1 MKTAFGDVNNS
12 SETAFKKRILIVEDQ
27 FIEAHDLQLILEKAN
42 YEVTGIARS
51 VDQALEQIQIEKPDL
66 VFVDIMLKGTRNG
79 IDLAQILKE
88 NHIGFIYISANS
100 SKPILDQAKTT
111 QPYGFIVKPFR
122 DQDVLTTLEI
132 AFYRQE
138 YSLESQLLQQLQL
151 QNDITEVINLNL
163 KWEESL
169 LLLAKKMQTFISFD
183 YLEVGFDNTSHYDN
197 LGIMR
202 KNIDDYQIISPEKF
216 SKIADISVK
225 ELNETYKKSKTDLEP
240 VIYSEENLINNFQA
254 APIKSLI
261 AHNFGIKSYLV
272 FPISIAA
279 IQKFYIT
286 FYSRSF
292 NVYSADN
299 LKLLSNLENNFIQF
313 INKMYSVEVLN
324 ADEKIKKE
332 TIYKNLNSEKEMIGF
347 EGIIG
352 NSTQMM
358 TVFNYIRKV
367 APSDTSVLVLVL
379 GESGTGKEKI
389 AQSIHALSPRKDK
402 PLVIINCG
410 AIPENLAE
418 SLLFGHEKGA
428 FTGAL
433 DKRIGKFELADGGTI
448 FLDEI
453 GEMPMELQV
462 KLLRVLQ
469 EREIERIGGKSPMK
483 IDVRIIAATNK
494 NLEEEVAAGRF
505 RMDLYYRLHVFP
517 IMVPPLKK
525 RKDDIPELASHFIK
539 IYSEK
544 MGRKSPALSE
554 NALQQIID
562 YNWPGNIRE
571 LEHVMQR
578 AILLTDG
585 NTIKEIEILA
595 SSKMHAENATESFSI
610 KTILENERDYILY
623 ILKKCNGKISGIGGA
638 AEILDIHPSTL
649 NSKIKKLEI
658 KRELN

>member
-1 MKTAFGDVNNS
+1 MKTVSEFPNNS
-12 SETAFKKRILIVEDQ
+12 SQPTLKKRILIVEDQ

-42 YEVTGIARS
+42 YEVIGISRS
-51 VDQALEQIQIEKPDL
+51 VDQALEQIQTEKPDL
-66 VFVDIMLKGTRNG
+66 VFVDIMLKGSRNG
-79 IDLAQILKE
+79 IELAQILKE
-88 NHIGFIYISANS
+88 NHISFIYISANS
-100 SKPILDQAKTT
+100 SKSILDQAKIT

-122 DQDVLTTLEI
+122 EQDVLTTLEI

-138 YSLESQLLQQLQL
+138 YSLESQLMQQFQL
-151 QNDITEVINLNL
+151 QNNIAEIIKLNL
-163 KWEESL
+163 KWENA
-169 LLLAKKMQTFISFD
+169 LLAFAKVVQTFISFD
-183 YLEVGFDNTSHYDN
+183 YLEVGFLNTTHYAN
-197 LGIMR
+197 LGVMR
-202 KNIDDYQIISPEKF
+202 KNVDDYQIINPEKF
-216 SKIADISVK
+216 SKIADISIK
-225 ELNETYKKSKTDLEP
+225 ELDETYKKSKIDLKP
-240 VIYSEENLINNFQA
+240 VVYSEESLINNFQV
-254 APIKSLI
+254 APIKGLI

-272 FPISIAA
+272 FPLSIAA
-279 IQKFYIT
+279 IQKFHFT
-286 FYSRSF
+286 FYSRNF
-292 NVYSADN
+292 NVYSPENIAV
-299 LKLLSNLENNFIQF
+299 LSNLENTFVQF
-313 INKMYSVEVLN
+313 ITKMYPKTNS
-324 ADEKIKKE
+324 DSDQKE
-332 TIYKNLNSEKEMIGF
+332 TIIKEIKPINKSVGF

-352 NSTQMM
+352 NSSQMI
-358 TVFNYIRKV
+358 TVFDYIRKV
-367 APSDTSVLVLVL
+367 APSDTSVLVL

-389 AQSIHALSPRKDK
+389 AQSIHTLSPRKNK

-428 FTGAL
+428 FTGAM

-469 EREIERIGGKSPMK
+469 EREIERIGGASPIK

-517 IMVPPLKK
+517 IIVPSLKK
-525 RKDDIPELASHFIK
+525 RKEDIPELANHFIK
-539 IYSEK
+539 VYSEK
-544 MGRKSPALSE
+544 MGRKSPLLSDF
-554 NALQQIID
+554 ALQQITN

-571 LEHVMQR
+571 LEHVIQR

-585 NTIKEIEILA
+585 NTIKEMEFST
-595 SSKMHAENATESFSI
+595 SSKMHAEQASESFSI

-658 KRELN
+658 KREMN

>member
-1 MKTAFGDVNNS
+1 MKNS
-12 SETAFKKRILIVEDQ
+12 PDNGYEAAAAGLKKRILIVEDQ

-51 VDQALEQIQIEKPDL
+51 VEQALEQIEIEKPDL
-66 VFVDIMLKGTRNG
+66 VFLDIMLKGNRNG
-79 IDLAQILKE
+79 IELAYILKE
-88 NHIGFIYISANS
+88 KYIGFIFISANS
-100 SKPILDQAKTT
+100 SKSILDQAKTT

-132 AFYRQE
+132 AFYRQQ
-138 YSLESQLLQQLQL
+138 YSLESQLVQQLQL
-151 QNDITEVINLNL
+151 QAAILSIINSNL
-163 KWEESL
+163 EKEESL
-169 LLLAKKMQTFISFD
+169 LAFAKAAQTFIPFD
-183 YLEVGFDNTSHYDN
+183 YLETGFVTSTHYDN
-197 LGIMR
+197 LGIVR
-202 KNIDDYQIISPEKF
+202 RNLDQYQIINLQKLSQITELSEKE
-216 SKIADISVK
+216 ID
-225 ELNETYKKSKTDLEP
+225 ETYLKSKVDKEP
-240 VIYSEENLINNFQA
+240 IIYCEEMLINNLQE
-254 APIKSLI
+254 APIKALI

-272 FPISIAA
+272 FPISIAS
-279 IQKFYIT
+279 IQSYHFT
-286 FYSRSF
+286 FYSRNL
-292 NVYSADN
+292 NVYSQEH
-299 LKLLSNLENNFIQF
+299 LRILSLLESLFCQF
-313 INKMYSVEVLN
+313 IAKIYSKEDLN
-324 ADEKIKKE
+324 LPPKK
-332 TIYKNLNSEKEMIGF
+332 TYVKNAKPVNTQEGF

-352 NSTQMM
+352 NSSQMNA
-358 TVFNYIRKV
+358 VFNYIRKV
-367 APSDTSVLVLVL
+367 SPSDTSVLVL

-433 DKRIGKFELADGGTI
+433 DRRIGKFELADGGTI

-453 GEMPMELQV
+453 GEMSLELQV

-469 EREIERIGGKSPMK
+469 EREIERVGGTSPMK
-483 IDVRIIAATNK
+483 INVRIIAATNK

-525 RKDDIPELASHFIK
+525 RKEDIPDLANHFIAV
-539 IYSEK
+539 YSDR
-544 MGRKSPALSE
+544 MGRKAPILSDF
-554 NALQQIID
+554 ALQQIMN

-571 LEHVMQR
+571 LEHVIQR

-585 NTIKEIEILA
+585 NTIKEIELSL
-595 SSKMHAENATESFSI
+595 SSKIHPEPVQESFSI

-623 ILKKCNGKISGIGGA
+623 ILKKCNGKISGAGGA

-658 KRELN
+658 KKGII

>member
-1 MKTAFGDVNNS
+1 MKTVSDHDLKS
-12 SETAFKKRILIVEDQ
+12 SEIFLKKRILIVEDQ

-42 YEVTGIARS
+42 YEVIGIARS
-51 VDQALEQIQIEKPDL
+51 VDQALEQIEAEKPDL
-66 VFVDIMLKGTRNG
+66 VFLDIMLKGNRNG

-88 NHIGFIYISANS
+88 NYIGFIFISANS
-100 SKPILDQAKTT
+100 SKKILDQAKIT

-122 DQDVLTTLEI
+122 EQDVLTTLEI

-138 YSLESQLLQQLQL
+138 YSLESQLMQQMQL
-151 QNDITEVINLNL
+151 QNDLNEILNLNL
-163 KWEESL
+163 KWENAL
-169 LLLAKKMQTFISFD
+169 LSFGKMIQKYIAFD
-183 YLEVGFDNTSHYDN
+183 YLEAGFANTTHYAN

-202 KNIDDYQIISPEKF
+202 KNVDDYQIISPEKF
-216 SKIADISVK
+216 SKIADISSK
-225 ELNETYKKSKTDLEP
+225 ELDETYKKSKIDLEP
-240 VIYSEENLINNFQA
+240 IIYSEETLINNFQV

-261 AHNFGIKSYLV
+261 SHNFGIKSYLV
-272 FPISIAA
+272 FPIAIAT
-279 IQKFYIT
+279 IQKFHFT
-286 FYSRSF
+286 FYSRNF
-292 NVYSADN
+292 NVYSAED
-299 LKLLSNLENNFIQF
+299 LKLLSNLENTFTQF
-313 INKMYSVEVLN
+313 VSKTYPKTNSDSDQKEIIKEVKALNKSV
-324 ADEKIKKE
+324 
-332 TIYKNLNSEKEMIGF
+332 GF

-352 NSTQMM
+352 RSPQMI
-358 TVFNYIRKV
+358 TVFDYIRKV
-367 APSDTSVLVLVL
+367 APSDTSVLVL

-389 AQSIHALSPRKDK
+389 AQNIHALSPRKDK
-402 PLVIINCG
+402 PLIIINCG

-453 GEMPMELQV
+453 GEMPLELQV

-469 EREIERIGGKSPMK
+469 EREIERIGGRSPLK

-517 IMVPPLKK
+517 ILVPSLKK
-525 RKDDIPELASHFIK
+525 RKEDIPELAFHFIK
-539 IYSEK
+539 VYSEK
-544 MGRKSPALSE
+544 MGRKAPNLADF
-554 NALQQIID
+554 ALQQIMN
-562 YNWPGNIRE
+562 YSWPGNIRE

-585 NTIKEIEILA
+585 NTIKEIELST
-595 SSKMHAENATESFSI
+595 SSKMHAEEAVESFSI

-623 ILKKCNGKISGIGGA
+623 ILKKCNGKISGVGGA

>member
-1 MKTAFGDVNNS
+1 M
-12 SETAFKKRILIVEDQ
+12 ETVSNDANIPLKSVTKKRILIVEDQ

-42 YEVTGIARS
+42 YEVVGIVRS
-51 VDQALEQIQIEKPDL
+51 VDQALEQIEIEKPDL
-66 VFVDIMLKGTRNG
+66 VFLDIMLKGNRNG

-88 NHIGFIYISANS
+88 NYIGFIFISANS
-100 SKPILDQAKTT
+100 SKTILDQAKIT

-122 DQDVLTTLEI
+122 EQDVLTTLEI

-138 YSLESQLLQQLQL
+138 YSLESQLMQQMQLQKDMKEIL
-151 QNDITEVINLNL
+151 DSNL
-163 KWEESL
+163 KWENAL
-169 LLLAKKMQTFISFD
+169 LTFGRMIQNYISFD
-183 YLEVGFDNTSHYDN
+183 YLEVGFANTTHYAN
-197 LGIMR
+197 FGIMR
-202 KNIDDYQIISPEKF
+202 RNIDDYQLINPEKF
-216 SKIADISVK
+216 SKIADISIK
-225 ELNETYKKSKTDLEP
+225 ELDETYKKSKIDLEP
-240 VIYSEENLINNFQA
+240 VIYSEESLINNFQV

-261 AHNFGIKSYLV
+261 SHNFGIKSYLV
-272 FPISIAA
+272 FPVSIETL
-279 IQKFYIT
+279 QRFYFT
-286 FYSRSF
+286 FYSRNF
-292 NVYSADN
+292 NIYSAEI
-299 LKLLSNLENNFIQF
+299 LKLLTNIENTFAQF
-313 INKMYSVEVLN
+313 VS
-324 ADEKIKKE
+324 KIYPKTISDGDQKE
-332 TIYKNLNSEKEMIGF
+332 TISKEVKPLNKSVGF

-352 NSTQMM
+352 NSPQMI
-358 TVFNYIRKV
+358 TVFDYIRKV
-367 APSDTSVLVLVL
+367 APSDTSVLVL

-402 PLVIINCG
+402 PLIIINCG

-453 GEMPMELQV
+453 GEMPLELQV

-469 EREIERIGGKSPMK
+469 EREIERIGGRTSMK

-517 IMVPPLKK
+517 ILVPSLKK
-525 RKDDIPELASHFIK
+525 RKEDIPDLAQHFIK

-544 MGRKSPALSE
+544 MGRKVPNLSDF
-554 NALQQIID
+554 ALQQITN
-562 YNWPGNIRE
+562 YSWPGNIRE
-571 LEHVMQR
+571 LEHVIQR

-585 NTIKEIEILA
+585 NTIKEIELST
-595 SSKMHAENATESFSI
+595 SSKMHAEQAGESFSI

-623 ILKKCNGKISGIGGA
+623 ILKKCNGKISGVGGA

>member
-1 MKTAFGDVNNS
+1 MKTVLGDLNNES
-12 SETAFKKRILIVEDQ
+12 VTALKKRILIVEDQ

-51 VDQALEQIQIEKPDL
+51 VDQALEQIELEKPDL
-66 VFVDIMLKGTRNG
+66 VFVDIFLRGTKNG
-79 IDLAQILKE
+79 IDLAKILKE
-88 NHIGFIYISANS
+88 NRIGFIFVSANS
-100 SKPILDQAKTT
+100 SKNILDYAKTT

-122 DQDVLTTLEI
+122 EQDILTTLEI

-138 YSLESQLLQQLQL
+138 YSLESQLTQQLQL
-151 QNDITEVINLNL
+151 KNDLEVLINSNL
-163 KWEESL
+163 KREDIL
-169 LLLAKKMQTFISFD
+169 LEFAKMMQNFISFD
-183 YLEVGFDNTSHYDN
+183 YLEVGFTNRTHYDN
-197 LGIMR
+197 FGIMR
-202 KNIDDYQIISPEKF
+202 KNIDDYQVISPEKF
-216 SKIADISVK
+216 SKIADISTK
-225 ELNETYKKSKTDLEP
+225 ELNETYKKSKIDLEP
-240 VIYSEENLINNFQA
+240 IIYSEESLINNFQV
-254 APIKSLI
+254 APIKGLI

-272 FPISIAA
+272 FPVSIAT
-279 IQKFYIT
+279 IQSFHFT

-292 NVYSADN
+292 KIYSMENVQ
-299 LKLLSNLENNFIQF
+299 LLSNLENNLIQF
-313 INKMYSVEVLN
+313 INKICHVGDLN
-324 ADEKIKKE
+324 IEKKPKKE
-332 TIYKNLNSEKEMIGF
+332 STQNLKTENTSAFF
-347 EGIIG
+347 EGIVG
-352 NSTQMM
+352 NCVQMM
-358 TVFNYIRKV
+358 TVFDYIRKV
-367 APSDTSVLVLVL
+367 APSDTSVLVL

-389 AQSIHALSPRKDK
+389 AKSIHALSNRKDK

-433 DKRIGKFELADGGTI
+433 DRRIGKFELADGGTV

-453 GEMPMELQV
+453 GEMPLELQV

-469 EREIERIGGKSPMK
+469 EREIERIGGATSIKT
-483 IDVRIIAATNK
+483 DVRIIAATNK

-517 IMVPPLKK
+517 IMVPSLKN
-525 RKDDIPELASHFIK
+525 RKDDIPELANHFIK

-544 MGRKSPALSE
+544 LGRKSPNLSDF
-554 NALQQIID
+554 ALQQIIN

-571 LEHVMQR
+571 LEHIIQR

-585 NTIKEIEILA
+585 NTIKEIEISP
-595 SSKMHAENATESFSI
+595 SSKMHAEQVSESFSI

-658 KRELN
+658 KRELT

>member
-1 MKTAFGDVNNS
+1 MKTVSNDASNPLKSV
-12 SETAFKKRILIVEDQ
+12 EKKRILIVEDQ

-42 YEVTGIARS
+42 YEVIGIARS
-51 VDQALEQIQIEKPDL
+51 VDQALEQIEIEKPDL
-66 VFVDIMLKGTRNG
+66 VFLDIMLKGDRNG

-88 NHIGFIYISANS
+88 NYIGFIFISANS
-100 SKPILDQAKTT
+100 SKSILDRAKIT

-122 DQDVLTTLEI
+122 EQDVLTTLEI

-138 YSLESQLLQQLQL
+138 YSLESQLMQQLQL
-151 QNDITEVINLNL
+151 QKDINVILNSNL
-163 KWEESL
+163 KWENAL
-169 LLLAKKMQTFISFD
+169 LSFGKMIQNYISFD
-183 YLEVGFDNTSHYDN
+183 YLEIGFAVQTHYTN

-202 KNIDDYQIISPEKF
+202 KNIDDYQLISPERF
-216 SKIADISVK
+216 SKIADISIK
-225 ELNETYKKSKTDLEP
+225 ELDETYKKSKLDLEP
-240 VIYSEENLINNFQA
+240 IIYSEETLINNFQA

-261 AHNFGIKSYLV
+261 SHNFGIKSYLV
-272 FPISIAA
+272 FPVSIATS
-279 IQKFYIT
+279 QRFYFN
-286 FYSRSF
+286 FYSRNF
-292 NVYSADN
+292 NIYSAET
-299 LKLLSNLENNFIQF
+299 LKILINLENTFGQF
-313 INKMYSVEVLN
+313 VTKMYPKTNPDS
-324 ADEKIKKE
+324 DQKE
-332 TIYKNLNSEKEMIGF
+332 TSIKEVKPLNQSIGF

-352 NSTQMM
+352 NSPQMI
-358 TVFNYIRKV
+358 TVFDYIRKV
-367 APSDTSVLVLVL
+367 VPSDTSVLVL

-402 PLVIINCG
+402 PLIIINCG

-418 SLLFGHEKGA
+418 SLLFGHERGS

-453 GEMPMELQV
+453 GEMPLELQV

-469 EREIERIGGKSPMK
+469 EREIERIGGKSALK

-517 IMVPPLKK
+517 IVVPSLKK
-525 RKDDIPELASHFIK
+525 RKEDIPQLARYFIK
-539 IYSEK
+539 MYSEK
-544 MGRKSPALSE
+544 LGRKELLLSD
-554 NALQQIID
+554 NALQQITN

-571 LEHVMQR
+571 LEHVIQR

-585 NTIKEIEILA
+585 NIIKEIELSA
-595 SSKMHAENATESFSI
+595 SSKMHAEQTNESFSI

-623 ILKKCNGKISGIGGA
+623 ILKKCNGKISGAGGA

>member
-12 SETAFKKRILIVEDQ
+12 SETALKKRILIVEDQ

-100 SKPILDQAKTT
+100 SKRILDQAKTT

-151 QNDITEVINLNL
+151 QNDITEIINSNL

-183 YLEVGFDNTSHYDN
+183 YLEVGFANTTHYAN

-225 ELNETYKKSKTDLEP
+225 ELNETYKKSKTDSEP
-240 VIYSEENLINNFQA
+240 IIYSEENLINNFQV
-254 APIKSLI
+254 APIKGLI

-279 IQKFYIT
+279 IQKFHIT
-286 FYSRSF
+286 FYSRNF
-292 NVYSADN
+292 NVYSPDN

-367 APSDTSVLVLVL
+367 APSDTSVLVL

-494 NLEEEVAAGRF
+494 DLEEEVAAGRF

-525 RKDDIPELASHFIK
+525 RKDDIPELANHFIK

-544 MGRKSPALSE
+544 MGRKSPILSE
-554 NALQQIID
+554 NALEQIIN

-578 AILLTDG
+578 TILLTEG
-585 NTIKEIEILA
+585 NTIKEIEISA

>member
-1 MKTAFGDVNNS
+1 MKTVSEFPNNS
-12 SETAFKKRILIVEDQ
+12 SQPTLKKRILIVEDQ

-42 YEVTGIARS
+42 YEVIGISRS
-51 VDQALEQIQIEKPDL
+51 VDQALEQIQTEKPDL
-66 VFVDIMLKGTRNG
+66 VFVDIMLKGSRNG
-79 IDLAQILKE
+79 IELAQILKE

-100 SKPILDQAKTT
+100 SKSILDQAKIT

-122 DQDVLTTLEI
+122 EQDVLTTLEI

-138 YSLESQLLQQLQL
+138 YSLESQLMQQFQL
-151 QNDITEVINLNL
+151 QNNIAEIIKLNL
-163 KWEESL
+163 KWEDA
-169 LLLAKKMQTFISFD
+169 LLAFAKVVQTFISFD
-183 YLEVGFDNTSHYDN
+183 YLEVGFLNTTHYAN
-197 LGIMR
+197 LGVMR
-202 KNIDDYQIISPEKF
+202 KNVDDYQIINPEKF
-216 SKIADISVK
+216 SKIADISIK
-225 ELNETYKKSKTDLEP
+225 ELDETYKKSKIDLNP
-240 VIYSEENLINNFQA
+240 VVYSEESLINNFQV
-254 APIKSLI
+254 APIKGLI
-261 AHNFGIKSYLV
+261 SHNFGIKSYLV
-272 FPISIAA
+272 FPLSIAA
-279 IQKFYIT
+279 IQKFHFT
-286 FYSRSF
+286 FYSRNF
-292 NVYSADN
+292 NVYSPENIAV
-299 LKLLSNLENNFIQF
+299 LSNLENTFVQF
-313 INKMYSVEVLN
+313 ITKMYPKTNSDSDQKEAIIKEIKPINKSV
-324 ADEKIKKE
+324 
-332 TIYKNLNSEKEMIGF
+332 GF

-352 NSTQMM
+352 NSSQMI
-358 TVFNYIRKV
+358 TVFDYIRKV
-367 APSDTSVLVLVL
+367 APSDTSVLVL

-389 AQSIHALSPRKDK
+389 AQSIHTLSPRKNK

-428 FTGAL
+428 FTGAM

-469 EREIERIGGKSPMK
+469 EREIERIGGASPIK

-517 IMVPPLKK
+517 IIVPSLKK
-525 RKDDIPELASHFIK
+525 RKEDIPELANHFIK
-539 IYSEK
+539 VYSEK
-544 MGRKSPALSE
+544 MGRKSPVLSDF
-554 NALQQIID
+554 ALQQITN

-571 LEHVMQR
+571 LEHVIQR

-585 NTIKEIEILA
+585 NTIKDIELST
-595 SSKMHAENATESFSI
+595 SSKIHADQASESFSI

-658 KRELN
+658 KREMN

>member
-1 MKTAFGDVNNS
+1 MKTVSEFPNNS
-12 SETAFKKRILIVEDQ
+12 SQPTLKKRILIVEDQ

-42 YEVTGIARS
+42 YEVIGIVRS
-51 VDQALEQIQIEKPDL
+51 VDQALEEIQTEKPDL
-66 VFVDIMLKGTRNG
+66 VFVDIMLKGSRNG
-79 IDLAQILKE
+79 IELAQILKE

-100 SKPILDQAKTT
+100 SKSILDQAKIT

-122 DQDVLTTLEI
+122 EQDVLTTLEI

-138 YSLESQLLQQLQL
+138 YSLESKLMQQFQL
-151 QNDITEVINLNL
+151 QNNIAEIIKSNL
-163 KWEESL
+163 KWEDA
-169 LLLAKKMQTFISFD
+169 LLAFGKKVQTFISFD
-183 YLEVGFDNTSHYDN
+183 YLEAGFTNTTHYLN

-202 KNIDDYQIISPEKF
+202 KNVDDYQVINPERL
-216 SKIADISVK
+216 SKTADISLK
-225 ELNETYKKSKTDLEP
+225 ELDETYKKSKIDLKP
-240 VIYSEENLINNFQA
+240 VVYSEESLINNFQV
-254 APIKSLI
+254 APIKGLI

-272 FPISIAA
+272 FPVSIAS
-279 IQKFYIT
+279 IQKFHFT
-286 FYSRSF
+286 FYSRNF
-292 NVYSADN
+292 NVYSAET
-299 LKLLSNLENNFIQF
+299 LEVLSNLENTLIQL
-313 INKMYSVEVLN
+313 ITKMYPKADSDSNQKEPIIKEIKPLN
-324 ADEKIKKE
+324 K
-332 TIYKNLNSEKEMIGF
+332 LVGF

-352 NSTQMM
+352 NSSQMI
-358 TVFNYIRKV
+358 TVFDYIRKV
-367 APSDTSVLVLVL
+367 APSDTSVLVL

-469 EREIERIGGKSPMK
+469 EREIERIGGALPIK

-517 IMVPPLKK
+517 IMVPSLKK
-525 RKDDIPELASHFIK
+525 RKEDIPDLANHFIK
-539 IYSEK
+539 VYSEK
-544 MGRKSPALSE
+544 MGRKAPSLSDF
-554 NALQQIID
+554 ALQQITN
-562 YNWPGNIRE
+562 YNWPGNIWE
-571 LEHVMQR
+571 LEHVIQR

-585 NTIKEIEILA
+585 NTIKEIELST
-595 SSKMHAENATESFSI
+595 SSKMHAEQTTESFSI

>member
-1 MKTAFGDVNNS
+1 METVFDQHLKS
-12 SETAFKKRILIVEDQ
+12 SETTSKKRILIVEDQ

-42 YEVTGIARS
+42 YEVVGIARS
-51 VDQALEQIQIEKPDL
+51 VDQALEQIGIEKPDL
-66 VFVDIMLKGTRNG
+66 VFLDIMLKGNRNG
-79 IDLAQILKE
+79 IDLAKILKE
-88 NHIGFIYISANS
+88 NYIGFIFISANS
-100 SKPILDQAKTT
+100 SKTILDQAKIT

-122 DQDVLTTLEI
+122 EQDVLTTLEI

-138 YSLESQLLQQLQL
+138 YSLETQLMQQMQLQKDMNEIL
-151 QNDITEVINLNL
+151 NSNL
-163 KWEESL
+163 KWENA
-169 LLLAKKMQTFISFD
+169 LLAFGKMVQNYISFD
-183 YLEVGFDNTSHYDN
+183 YLEVGFANTTHYAN

-202 KNIDDYQIISPEKF
+202 RNIDDYQIINPEKF
-216 SKIADISVK
+216 SKITDISIK
-225 ELNETYKKSKTDLEP
+225 ELDETYKKSKIDLEP
-240 VIYSEENLINNFQA
+240 VIYSEESLINNFQV
-254 APIKSLI
+254 APIKSMI
-261 AHNFGIKSYLV
+261 SHNFGIKSYLV
-272 FPISIAA
+272 FPVSIET
-279 IQKFYIT
+279 IKRFYFT
-286 FYSRSF
+286 FYSRNF
-292 NVYSADN
+292 NIYSAET
-299 LKLLSNLENNFIQF
+299 LKLLVNLENTFLQF
-313 INKMYSVEVLN
+313 VTKMYPKTISDTN
-324 ADEKIKKE
+324 QKE
-332 TIYKNLNSEKEMIGF
+332 TIKELKPLNNSVGF

-352 NSTQMM
+352 NSPQMI
-358 TVFNYIRKV
+358 TVFDYIRKV
-367 APSDTSVLVLVL
+367 APSDTSVLVL

-402 PLVIINCG
+402 PLIIINCG

-428 FTGAL
+428 FTGAV

-453 GEMPMELQV
+453 GEMPLELQV

-469 EREIERIGGKSPMK
+469 EREIERIGGRSSMK

-517 IMVPPLKK
+517 ILVPSLKR
-525 RKDDIPELASHFIK
+525 RKEDIPELANYFIK
-539 IYSEK
+539 MYSEK
-544 MGRKSPALSE
+544 MGRKAPLLSD
-554 NALQQIID
+554 NALQQIINH
-562 YNWPGNIRE
+562 NWPGNIRE

-585 NTIKEIEILA
+585 NTIKEIELFT
-595 SSKMHAENATESFSI
+595 SSKMNAEQANESFSI

>member
-1 MKTAFGDVNNS
+1 MKTVSEFPNNS
-12 SETAFKKRILIVEDQ
+12 SQPALKKRILIVEDQ

-42 YEVTGIARS
+42 YEVIGISRS
-51 VDQALEQIQIEKPDL
+51 VDQALDQIQTEKPDL
-66 VFVDIMLKGTRNG
+66 VFVDIMLKGSRNG
-79 IDLAQILKE
+79 IELAQILKE

-100 SKPILDQAKTT
+100 SKSILDQAKIT

-122 DQDVLTTLEI
+122 EQDVLTTLEI

-138 YSLESQLLQQLQL
+138 YSLESQLMQQFQL
-151 QNDITEVINLNL
+151 QNNIAEIIESSL
-163 KWEESL
+163 KWEDA
-169 LLLAKKMQTFISFD
+169 LLAFAKVVQTFISFD
-183 YLEVGFDNTSHYDN
+183 YLEVGFLNTTHYAN
-197 LGIMR
+197 LGVMR
-202 KNIDDYQIISPEKF
+202 KNVDDYQIINPEKF
-216 SKIADISVK
+216 SKIADISIK
-225 ELNETYKKSKTDLEP
+225 ELDETYKKSKIDLKP
-240 VIYSEENLINNFQA
+240 VVYSEESLINNFQV
-254 APIKSLI
+254 APIKGLI

-272 FPISIAA
+272 FPLSIAA
-279 IQKFYIT
+279 IQKFHFT
-286 FYSRSF
+286 FYSRNF
-292 NVYSADN
+292 NVYSQEN
-299 LKLLSNLENNFIQF
+299 IKVLNNLENTFIHF
-313 INKMYSVEVLN
+313 ITKMYPKTNSDSDQKE
-324 ADEKIKKE
+324 AIIKKV
-332 TIYKNLNSEKEMIGF
+332 KPVDKPIGF

-352 NSTQMM
+352 NSSQMI
-358 TVFNYIRKV
+358 TVFDYIRKV
-367 APSDTSVLVLVL
+367 APSDTSVLVL

-389 AQSIHALSPRKDK
+389 AQSIHALSLRKNK

-428 FTGAL
+428 FTGAM

-469 EREIERIGGKSPMK
+469 EREIERIGGASPIK
-483 IDVRIIAATNK
+483 INVRIIAATNK

-517 IMVPPLKK
+517 IIVPSLKK
-525 RKDDIPELASHFIK
+525 RKEDIPELANHFIK

-544 MGRKSPALSE
+544 MGRKSPLLSDF
-554 NALQQIID
+554 ALQQITN

-571 LEHVMQR
+571 LEHVIQR

-585 NTIKEIEILA
+585 NTIKDIELST
-595 SSKMHAENATESFSI
+595 SSKMHAEQASESFSI

-658 KRELN
+658 KREMN

>member
-1 MKTAFGDVNNS
+1 MKTASGNINNS
-12 SETAFKKRILIVEDQ
+12 SDNTFKKRILIVEDQ

-42 YEVTGIARS
+42 YEVSGIARS
-51 VDQALEQIQIEKPDL
+51 VDQALEQIQNEKPDL

-100 SKPILDQAKTT
+100 SKRILDQAKTT

-122 DQDVLTTLEI
+122 EQDVLTTLEI

-138 YSLESQLLQQLQL
+138 YSLESQLMQQLQL
-151 QNDITEVINLNL
+151 QNDIVDIVNTNL

-169 LLLAKKMQTFISFD
+169 LVLAKKMQTFISFD
-183 YLEVGFDNTSHYDN
+183 YLEVGFTNTTHYAN

-202 KNIDDYQIISPEKF
+202 KSIDDYQIISPDKF

-225 ELNETYKKSKTDLEP
+225 ELDETYKKSKIDLEP
-240 VIYSEENLINNFQA
+240 IIYSEENLINNFQV

-272 FPISIAA
+272 FPISIAT
-279 IQKFYIT
+279 IQKFYFT

-292 NVYSADN
+292 SVYSADH
-299 LKLLSNLENNFIQF
+299 LKLLSNLENNLIQF
-313 INKMYSVEVLN
+313 INKMHSGEVLKL
-324 ADEKIKKE
+324 DEKSRKE
-332 TIYKNLNSEKEMIGF
+332 VTTKSFNSENIKVGF

-352 NSTQMM
+352 SSPHMM

-367 APSDTSVLVLVL
+367 APSDTSVLVL

-389 AQSIHALSPRKDK
+389 AQSIHALSPRKEK

-418 SLLFGHEKGA
+418 SLLFGHERGA

-469 EREIERIGGKSPMK
+469 EREIERIGGKAPMK

-525 RKDDIPELASHFIK
+525 RKDDIPELAEHFIK
-539 IYSEK
+539 VYSEK
-544 MGRKSPALSE
+544 MGRKAPVLSE
-554 NALQQIID
+554 NALQQIIN
-562 YNWPGNIRE
+562 YSWPGNIRE

-585 NTIKEIEILA
+585 NTIKEIELSA
-595 SSKMHAENATESFSI
+595 SSKMHAEEVSESFSI

>member
-1 MKTAFGDVNNS
+1 M
-12 SETAFKKRILIVEDQ
+12 ETASYDANNLAETTFKKRILIVEDQ

-42 YEVTGIARS
+42 YDVIGIARS
-51 VDQALEQIQIEKPDL
+51 VDQALDQIQTEKPDL
-66 VFVDIMLKGTRNG
+66 VFVDIILKGSQNG
-79 IDLAQILKE
+79 IDLAKILKE
-88 NHIGFIYISANS
+88 KHIGFIYISANS
-100 SKPILDQAKTT
+100 SKSILDQAKTT

-122 DQDVLTTLEI
+122 EQDVLTTLEI

-138 YSLESQLLQQLQL
+138 YSLESQLRQQLQL
-151 QNDITEVINLNL
+151 KNDFEAIINSNL
-163 KWEESL
+163 KKEDILIEFSRM
-169 LLLAKKMQTFISFD
+169 MQTFISFD
-183 YLEVGFDNTSHYDN
+183 YLEIGFVNTTHYDN
-197 LGIMR
+197 LGIIR
-202 KNIDDYQIISPEKF
+202 KNIDNYQIISPEKL
-216 SKIADISVK
+216 SKITDIDLA
-225 ELNETYKKSKTDLEP
+225 ELDQTYKKSKIDLKP
-240 VIYSEENLINNFQA
+240 IIYSEESLIDNFQV

-261 AHNFGIKSYLV
+261 SHNFGIKSYLV
-272 FPISIAA
+272 FPLSVAI
-279 IQKFYIT
+279 IQKFHFT

-292 NVYSADN
+292 KVYSDDH
-299 LKLLSNLENNFIQF
+299 LKLLSNLEANLLRF
-313 INKMYSVEVLN
+313 INKIYALEDLKSDKTDYKEAV
-324 ADEKIKKE
+324 IKK
-332 TIYKNLNSEKEMIGF
+332 TKPEKETIGF
-347 EGIIG
+347 EGIVG
-352 NSTQMM
+352 NSSQMM
-358 TVFNYIRKV
+358 TVFDYIRKV
-367 APSDTSVLVLVL
+367 APSDTSVLVL

-453 GEMPMELQV
+453 GEMPLELQV

-469 EREIERIGGKSPMK
+469 EREIERIGGKSPLK
-483 IDVRIIAATNK
+483 VDVRIIAATNK

-517 IMVPPLKK
+517 ILVPSLKK
-525 RKDDIPELASHFIK
+525 RKEDIPDLAHHFIK

-544 MGRKSPALSE
+544 MGRKAPNLSDF
-554 NALQQIID
+554 ALQQITS

-585 NTIKEIEILA
+585 NTIKEIELST
-595 SSKMHAENATESFSI
+595 SSKMHAEQASESFSI

-623 ILKKCNGKISGIGGA
+623 ILKKCNGKISGAGGA

>member
-1 MKTAFGDVNNS
+1 METVFDQHLKS
-12 SETAFKKRILIVEDQ
+12 SETTLKKRILIVEDQ

-42 YEVTGIARS
+42 YEVIGIARS
-51 VDQALEQIQIEKPDL
+51 VDQALEQIEIEKPDL
-66 VFVDIMLKGTRNG
+66 VFLDIMLKGNRNG

-88 NHIGFIYISANS
+88 NYIGFIFISANS
-100 SKPILDQAKTT
+100 SKNILDQAKIT

-122 DQDVLTTLEI
+122 EQDVLTTLEI

-138 YSLESQLLQQLQL
+138 YSLESQLMQQMQLQKDMNEIL
-151 QNDITEVINLNL
+151 NSNL
-163 KWEESL
+163 KWENAV
-169 LLLAKKMQTFISFD
+169 LAFGKMVQNYISFD
-183 YLEVGFDNTSHYDN
+183 YAEVGFANTTHYAN

-202 KNIDDYQIISPEKF
+202 RNIDDYQIISPEKF
-216 SKIADISVK
+216 SKIADISTK
-225 ELNETYKKSKTDLEP
+225 ELDETYKKSKLDLEP
-240 VIYSEENLINNFQA
+240 VVYSEESLINNFQA

-261 AHNFGIKSYLV
+261 SHNFGIKSYLV
-272 FPISIAA
+272 FPVAIASI
-279 IQKFYIT
+279 QRFYFN
-286 FYSRSF
+286 FYSRNF
-292 NVYSADN
+292 NIYSPET
-299 LKLLSNLENNFIQF
+299 LKLLMNLENTFAQF
-313 INKMYSVEVLN
+313 VTKMYPKTISETDQKEAIIKEVKPLNKSV
-324 ADEKIKKE
+324 
-332 TIYKNLNSEKEMIGF
+332 GF

-352 NSTQMM
+352 NSPQMI
-358 TVFNYIRKV
+358 TVFDYIRKV
-367 APSDTSVLVLVL
+367 APSDTSVLVL

-402 PLVIINCG
+402 PLIIINCG

-428 FTGAL
+428 FTGAVE
-433 DKRIGKFELADGGTI
+433 KRIGKFELADGGTV

-453 GEMPMELQV
+453 GEMPLELQV

-469 EREIERIGGKSPMK
+469 EREIERIGGRSSMK

-517 IMVPPLKK
+517 ILVPSLKK
-525 RKDDIPELASHFIK
+525 RKEDIPDLAHHFIK
-539 IYSEK
+539 VYSEK
-544 MGRKSPALSE
+544 MGRKAPNLSDF
-554 NALQQIID
+554 ALQQIAN
-562 YNWPGNIRE
+562 YSWPGNIRE
-571 LEHVMQR
+571 LEHVIQR

-585 NTIKEIEILA
+585 NTIKEIELSS
-595 SSKMHAENATESFSI
+595 SSKMHAEQVSESFSI

-623 ILKKCNGKISGIGGA
+623 ILKKCNGKISGAGGA

>member
-1 MKTAFGDVNNS
+1 MKTVSEFPNNLS
-12 SETAFKKRILIVEDQ
+12 QPTLKKRILIVEDQ

-42 YEVTGIARS
+42 YEVIGISRS
-51 VDQALEQIQIEKPDL
+51 VDQALEQIQAEKPDL
-66 VFVDIMLKGTRNG
+66 VFVDIMLKGSRNG
-79 IDLAQILKE
+79 IELAQILKE

-100 SKPILDQAKTT
+100 SKSILDQAKIT

-122 DQDVLTTLEI
+122 EQDVLTTLEI

-138 YSLESQLLQQLQL
+138 YSLESQLMQQFQL
-151 QNDITEVINLNL
+151 QNNIAEIIKSNL
-163 KWEESL
+163 KWEDA
-169 LLLAKKMQTFISFD
+169 LLAFAKVVQTFISFD
-183 YLEVGFDNTSHYDN
+183 YLEVGFLNTTHYAN

-202 KNIDDYQIISPEKF
+202 KNIDDYQIVNPEKF

-225 ELNETYKKSKTDLEP
+225 ELDETYKKSKIDLKP
-240 VIYSEENLINNFQA
+240 VVYSEESLINNFQV
-254 APIKSLI
+254 APIKGLI
-261 AHNFGIKSYLV
+261 SHNFGIKSYLV
-272 FPISIAA
+272 FPLSIEG
-279 IQKFYIT
+279 IQKFHFT
-286 FYSRSF
+286 FYSRNF
-292 NVYSADN
+292 NVYSPEN
-299 LKLLSNLENNFIQF
+299 IKVLSNLENTFVQF
-313 INKMYSVEVLN
+313 ITKMYP
-324 ADEKIKKE
+324 K
-332 TIYKNLNSEKEMIGF
+332 TNSEPDQKEVIIKEVKPLNKSIGF

-352 NSTQMM
+352 NSPQMI
-358 TVFNYIRKV
+358 TVFDYIRKV
-367 APSDTSVLVLVL
+367 APSDTSVLVL

-389 AQSIHALSPRKDK
+389 AQSIHALSPRKNK

-428 FTGAL
+428 FTGAM

-469 EREIERIGGKSPMK
+469 EREIERIGGASPIK
-483 IDVRIIAATNK
+483 INVRIIAATNK

-517 IMVPPLKK
+517 IVVPSLKK
-525 RKDDIPELASHFIK
+525 RKGDIPELANHFIK
-539 IYSEK
+539 VYSEK
-544 MGRKSPALSE
+544 MGRKSPLLSDF
-554 NALQQIID
+554 ALQQITN

-571 LEHVMQR
+571 LEHVIQR

-585 NTIKEIEILA
+585 NTIKEIEFST
-595 SSKMHAENATESFSI
+595 SSKMHAEQASESFSI

>member
-1 MKTAFGDVNNS
+1 MKTASGNLNNS
-12 SETAFKKRILIVEDQ
+12 SDNSFKKRILIVEDQ

-51 VDQALEQIQIEKPDL
+51 VDQALEQIQNEKPDL

-79 IDLAQILKE
+79 IDLAKILKE
-88 NHIGFIYISANS
+88 NRIGFIYISANS
-100 SKPILDQAKTT
+100 SKSILDQAKTT

-122 DQDVLTTLEI
+122 EQDVLTTLEI

-138 YSLESQLLQQLQL
+138 YSLESQLVQQLEL
-151 QNDITEVINLNL
+151 QNGINEIVNSDL
-163 KWEESL
+163 KKEESL
-169 LLLAKKMQTFISFD
+169 LALAKIVQSFISFD
-183 YLEVGFDNTSHYDN
+183 YLEVGFLNTTAYDN

-202 KNIDDYQIISPEKF
+202 KSIDDYQIISSEKL
-216 SKIADISVK
+216 SKIADISIK
-225 ELNETYKKSKTDLEP
+225 ELNDTYKKSKSDAKP
-240 VIYSEENLINNFQA
+240 IIYSEESLINNFQE

-272 FPISIAA
+272 FPITIASV
-279 IQKFYIT
+279 QRFYFT
-286 FYSRSF
+286 FYSRNFS
-292 NVYSADN
+292 VYSDEN
-299 LKLLSNLENNFIQF
+299 LKLLSNLESNLLQF
-313 INKMYSVEVLN
+313 INKTYSGGALN
-324 ADEKIKKE
+324 LDEKTKKE
-332 TIYKNLNSEKEMIGF
+332 TVNKNLNVEKSVIGF

-352 NSTQMM
+352 NSNHMI
-358 TVFNYIRKV
+358 TVFDYIRKV
-367 APSDTSVLVLVL
+367 APSDTSVLVL

-418 SLLFGHEKGA
+418 SLLFGHERGA

-453 GEMPMELQV
+453 GEMPLELQV

-469 EREIERIGGKSPMK
+469 EREIERIGGKAPLK
-483 IDVRIIAATNK
+483 IDVRIVAATNK

-525 RKDDIPELASHFIK
+525 RKEDIPELASHFMQV
-539 IYSEK
+539 YSEK
-544 MGRKSPALSE
+544 MGRKVPSLSE
-554 NALQQIID
+554 NALQQIMN

-571 LEHVMQR
+571 LEHVIQR

-585 NTIKEIEILA
+585 NTIKEIEISP
-595 SSKMHAENATESFSI
+595 SSKMHPDQANESFSI

-623 ILKKCNGKISGIGGA
+623 ILKKCNGKISGTGGA

>member
-1 MKTAFGDVNNS
+1 MKNS
-12 SETAFKKRILIVEDQ
+12 PDNRSQAVSSGFKKRILIVEDQ

-51 VDQALEQIQIEKPDL
+51 VEQALEQIEVEKPDL
-66 VFVDIMLKGTRNG
+66 VFLDIMLKGNRNG
-79 IDLAQILKE
+79 IELAHILKE
-88 NHIGFIYISANS
+88 KYIGFIFISANS
-100 SKPILDQAKTT
+100 SKTVLDQAKTT

-132 AFYRQE
+132 AFYRQQ
-138 YSLESQLLQQLQL
+138 YSLESQLLQQFQL
-151 QNDITEVINLNL
+151 QAAITEIINSNL
-163 KWEESL
+163 KKEDA
-169 LLLAKKMQTFISFD
+169 LLAFAKAVQTFIPFD
-183 YLEVGFDNTSHYDN
+183 YLEAGFATATHYDN
-197 LGIMR
+197 LGIVR
-202 KNIDDYQIISPEKF
+202 RNLDQYQIINLQKLSQIAVLSEKE
-216 SKIADISVK
+216 IND
-225 ELNETYKKSKTDLEP
+225 TYRKSKVDKEP
-240 VIYSEENLINNFQA
+240 IIYSEEALINNLQE
-254 APIKSLI
+254 APIKALI

-272 FPISIAA
+272 FPLSIAS
-279 IQKFYIT
+279 IQHYHFT
-286 FYSRSF
+286 FYSRNL
-292 NVYSADN
+292 NVYSQEH
-299 LKLLSNLENNFIQF
+299 LRILSSLESLLCQF
-313 INKMYSVEVLN
+313 VAKIYSKEEVSSPPKKTEVKNGKSVN
-324 ADEKIKKE
+324 ANE
-332 TIYKNLNSEKEMIGF
+332 GF

-352 NSTQMM
+352 KSSQMN

-367 APSDTSVLVLVL
+367 SPSDTSVLVL

-433 DKRIGKFELADGGTI
+433 DRRLGKFELADGGTI

-453 GEMPMELQV
+453 GEMSLELQV

-469 EREIERIGGKSPMK
+469 EREIERVGGTSPIK

-525 RKDDIPELASHFIK
+525 RKEDIPDLANHFIAV
-539 IYSEK
+539 YSEK
-544 MGRKSPALSE
+544 MARKAPVLSDF
-554 NALQQIID
+554 ALQQIMD

-585 NTIKEIEILA
+585 NTIKEIELSM
-595 SSKMHAENATESFSI
+595 SSKMHPEPVQDSFSI

-623 ILKKCNGKISGIGGA
+623 ILKKCNGKISGAGGA

-658 KRELN
+658 KKGII

>member
-1 MKTAFGDVNNS
+1 MKTVSEFPNNS
-12 SETAFKKRILIVEDQ
+12 SQPTLKKRILIVEDQ

-42 YEVTGIARS
+42 YEVIGISRS
-51 VDQALEQIQIEKPDL
+51 VDQALEQIQTEKPDL
-66 VFVDIMLKGTRNG
+66 VFVDIMLKGSRNG
-79 IDLAQILKE
+79 IELAQILKE

-100 SKPILDQAKTT
+100 SKSILDQAKIT

-122 DQDVLTTLEI
+122 EQDVLTTLEI

-138 YSLESQLLQQLQL
+138 YSLESQLMQQFQL
-151 QNDITEVINLNL
+151 QNNIAEIIKSNL
-163 KWEESL
+163 KWEDA
-169 LLLAKKMQTFISFD
+169 LLAFAKVVQTFISFD
-183 YLEVGFDNTSHYDN
+183 YLEVGFLNTTHYAN
-197 LGIMR
+197 LGVMR
-202 KNIDDYQIISPEKF
+202 KNVDDYQIINPEKF
-216 SKIADISVK
+216 SKIADISIK
-225 ELNETYKKSKTDLEP
+225 ELDETYKKSKIDLNP
-240 VIYSEENLINNFQA
+240 VVYSEESLINNFQV
-254 APIKSLI
+254 APIKGLI
-261 AHNFGIKSYLV
+261 SHNFGIKSYLV
-272 FPISIAA
+272 FPLSIAA
-279 IQKFYIT
+279 IQKFHFT
-286 FYSRSF
+286 FYSRNF
-292 NVYSADN
+292 NVYSPENIAV
-299 LKLLSNLENNFIQF
+299 LSNLENTFVQF
-313 INKMYSVEVLN
+313 ITKMYPKTNSYSDQKEAIIKEIKPINKSV
-324 ADEKIKKE
+324 
-332 TIYKNLNSEKEMIGF
+332 GF

-352 NSTQMM
+352 NSSQMI
-358 TVFNYIRKV
+358 TVFDYIRKV
-367 APSDTSVLVLVL
+367 APSDTSVLVL

-389 AQSIHALSPRKDK
+389 AQSIHTLSPRKNK

-428 FTGAL
+428 FTGAM

-469 EREIERIGGKSPMK
+469 EREIERIGGASPIK

-517 IMVPPLKK
+517 IIVPSLKK
-525 RKDDIPELASHFIK
+525 RKEDIPELANHFIK
-539 IYSEK
+539 VYSEK
-544 MGRKSPALSE
+544 MGRKSPLLSDF
-554 NALQQIID
+554 ALQQITN

-571 LEHVMQR
+571 LEHVIQR
-578 AILLTDG
+578 TILLTDG
-585 NTIKEIEILA
+585 NTIKDIELST
-595 SSKMHAENATESFSI
+595 SSKMHAEQASESFSI

-658 KRELN
+658 KREMN

>member
-1 MKTAFGDVNNS
+1 MKTVSEFPNNS
-12 SETAFKKRILIVEDQ
+12 SQPTLKKRILIVEDQ

-42 YEVTGIARS
+42 YEVIGISRS
-51 VDQALEQIQIEKPDL
+51 VDQALEQIQTEKPDL
-66 VFVDIMLKGTRNG
+66 VFVDIMLKGSRNG
-79 IDLAQILKE
+79 IELAQILKE

-100 SKPILDQAKTT
+100 SKSILDQAKIT

-122 DQDVLTTLEI
+122 EQDVLTTLEI

-138 YSLESQLLQQLQL
+138 YSLESQLMQQFQL
-151 QNDITEVINLNL
+151 QNNIAEIIKSNL
-163 KWEESL
+163 KWEDA
-169 LLLAKKMQTFISFD
+169 LLAFAKVVQTFISFD
-183 YLEVGFDNTSHYDN
+183 YLEVGFLNTTHYAN
-197 LGIMR
+197 LGVMR
-202 KNIDDYQIISPEKF
+202 KNIDDYQIINPEKF
-216 SKIADISVK
+216 SKIADISIK
-225 ELNETYKKSKTDLEP
+225 ELDETYKKSKIDLNP
-240 VIYSEENLINNFQA
+240 VVYSEESLINNFQV
-254 APIKSLI
+254 APIKGLI
-261 AHNFGIKSYLV
+261 SHNFGIKSYLV
-272 FPISIAA
+272 FPLSIIG
-279 IQKFYIT
+279 IQKFHFT
-286 FYSRSF
+286 FYSRNF
-292 NVYSADN
+292 NVYSPENIAV
-299 LKLLSNLENNFIQF
+299 LSNLENTFVQF
-313 INKMYSVEVLN
+313 ITKMYPKTNSDSDQKEAIIKEIKPINKSV
-324 ADEKIKKE
+324 
-332 TIYKNLNSEKEMIGF
+332 GF

-352 NSTQMM
+352 NSSQMI
-358 TVFNYIRKV
+358 TVFDYIRKV
-367 APSDTSVLVLVL
+367 APSDTSVLVL

-389 AQSIHALSPRKDK
+389 AQSIHTLSPRKNK

-428 FTGAL
+428 FTGAM

-469 EREIERIGGKSPMK
+469 EREIERIGGASPIK

-517 IMVPPLKK
+517 IIVPSLKK
-525 RKDDIPELASHFIK
+525 RKEDIPELANHFIK
-539 IYSEK
+539 VYSEK
-544 MGRKSPALSE
+544 MGRKSPLLSDF
-554 NALQQIID
+554 ALQQITN

-571 LEHVMQR
+571 LEHVIQR

-585 NTIKEIEILA
+585 NTIKDIELST
-595 SSKMHAENATESFSI
+595 SSKMHADQASESFSI

-658 KRELN
+658 KREMN

>member
-1 MKTAFGDVNNS
+1 MKKSADNGNEAAVS
-12 SETAFKKRILIVEDQ
+12 ALKKRILIVEDQ

-51 VDQALEQIQIEKPDL
+51 VEQALEQIEIEKPDL
-66 VFVDIMLKGTRNG
+66 VFLDIMLKGKRDG
-79 IDLAQILKE
+79 IELAHILKE
-88 NHIGFIYISANS
+88 KHIGFIFISANS
-100 SKPILDQAKTT
+100 SKSILDEAKTT

-122 DQDVLTTLEI
+122 EQDVLTTLEI
-132 AFYRQE
+132 AFYRQQ
-138 YSLESQLLQQLQL
+138 YSLESQLRQQFQLQKA
-151 QNDITEVINLNL
+151 ISEIINSNV
-163 KWEESL
+163 KKEEA
-169 LLLAKKMQTFISFD
+169 LLAFAKAVQTFIPFD
-183 YLEVGFDNTSHYDN
+183 YLETGFVASTHYDN
-197 LGIMR
+197 LGIVR
-202 KNIDDYQIISPEKF
+202 RNIDQYHIINLQKLVQIT
-216 SKIADISVK
+216 
-225 ELNETYKKSKTDLEP
+225 ELSEREINETYKKSKIDREP
-240 VIYSEENLINNFQA
+240 IIYSEEALINNLQE
-254 APIKSLI
+254 APIKALI
-261 AHNFGIKSYLV
+261 SHNFGIKSYLV
-272 FPISIAA
+272 FPLSIAA
-279 IQKFYIT
+279 IQSYHFT
-286 FYSRSF
+286 FYSRNL
-292 NVYSADN
+292 NVYSQEH
-299 LKLLSNLENNFIQF
+299 LRILTSLEPIFGQF
-313 INKMYSVEVLN
+313 IAKIYSKEEFSLVPKKAEAKN
-324 ADEKIKKE
+324 AKPVSTQE
-332 TIYKNLNSEKEMIGF
+332 GF

-352 NSTQMM
+352 NSSQMNS
-358 TVFNYIRKV
+358 VFNYIRKV
-367 APSDTSVLVLVL
+367 APSDTSVLVL

-448 FLDEI
+448 FLDEV
-453 GEMPMELQV
+453 GEMSLELQV

-469 EREIERIGGKSPMK
+469 EREIERVGGTSPMK

-525 RKDDIPELASHFIK
+525 RKEDIPDLANHFIAL
-539 IYSEK
+539 YSDK
-544 MGRKSPALSE
+544 MGRKVPALSDF
-554 NALQQIID
+554 ALQQIMN

-571 LEHVMQR
+571 LEHVIQR
-578 AILLTDG
+578 AILLTEG
-585 NTIKEIEILA
+585 NTIKEIELSMSA
-595 SSKMHAENATESFSI
+595 KMHPEQPTESFSI

-623 ILKKCNGKISGIGGA
+623 ILKKCNGKISGSGGA

-658 KRELN
+658 KKGII

>member
-1 MKTAFGDVNNS
+1 MKTVSEFPNNS
-12 SETAFKKRILIVEDQ
+12 SQPTLKKRILIVEDQ

-42 YEVTGIARS
+42 YEVIGISRS
-51 VDQALEQIQIEKPDL
+51 VDQALEQIQTEKPDL
-66 VFVDIMLKGTRNG
+66 VFVDIMLKGSRNG
-79 IDLAQILKE
+79 IELAQILKE

-100 SKPILDQAKTT
+100 SKSILDQAKIT

-122 DQDVLTTLEI
+122 EQDVLTTLEI

-138 YSLESQLLQQLQL
+138 YSLESQLMQQFQL
-151 QNDITEVINLNL
+151 QNNIAEIIKSNL
-163 KWEESL
+163 KWEDA
-169 LLLAKKMQTFISFD
+169 LLAFAKVVQTFISFD
-183 YLEVGFDNTSHYDN
+183 YLEVGFLNTAHYAN
-197 LGIMR
+197 LGVMR
-202 KNIDDYQIISPEKF
+202 KNIDDYQIINPEKF
-216 SKIADISVK
+216 SKIADISIK
-225 ELNETYKKSKTDLEP
+225 ELDETYKKSKIDLKP
-240 VIYSEENLINNFQA
+240 VVYSEESLINNFQV
-254 APIKSLI
+254 APIKGLI
-261 AHNFGIKSYLV
+261 SHNFGIKSYLV
-272 FPISIAA
+272 FPLSIAA
-279 IQKFYIT
+279 IQKFHFT
-286 FYSRSF
+286 FYSRNF
-292 NVYSADN
+292 NVYSPEN
-299 LKLLSNLENNFIQF
+299 INVLSNLENTFVQF
-313 INKMYSVEVLN
+313 ITKMYPKTN
-324 ADEKIKKE
+324 ADSDQKEAIIKKE
-332 TIYKNLNSEKEMIGF
+332 KPADKTIGF

-352 NSTQMM
+352 NSPQMI
-358 TVFNYIRKV
+358 TVFDYIRKV
-367 APSDTSVLVLVL
+367 APSDTSVLVL

-428 FTGAL
+428 FTGAM

-469 EREIERIGGKSPMK
+469 EREIERIGGASPIK
-483 IDVRIIAATNK
+483 INVRIIAATNK

-517 IMVPPLKK
+517 IIVPSLKK
-525 RKDDIPELASHFIK
+525 RRGDIPELANHFIR

-544 MGRKSPALSE
+544 MGRKSPLLSDF
-554 NALQQIID
+554 ALQQITN

-571 LEHVMQR
+571 LEHVIQR

-585 NTIKEIEILA
+585 NTIKDIELST
-595 SSKMHAENATESFSI
+595 SSKMHPEQANESFSI

-658 KRELN
+658 KREMN

>member
-1 MKTAFGDVNNS
+1 MKTVSEFPNNS
-12 SETAFKKRILIVEDQ
+12 SQPTLKKRILIVEDQ

-42 YEVTGIARS
+42 YEVIGIVRS
-51 VDQALEQIQIEKPDL
+51 VDQALEEIQTEKPDL
-66 VFVDIMLKGTRNG
+66 VFVDIMLKGSRNG
-79 IDLAQILKE
+79 IELAQILKE

-100 SKPILDQAKTT
+100 SKSILDQAKIT

-122 DQDVLTTLEI
+122 EQDVLTTLEI

-138 YSLESQLLQQLQL
+138 YSLESKLMQQFQL
-151 QNDITEVINLNL
+151 QNNIAEIIKSNL
-163 KWEESL
+163 KWEDA
-169 LLLAKKMQTFISFD
+169 LLAFGKKVQTFISFD
-183 YLEVGFDNTSHYDN
+183 YLEAGFTNTTHYLN

-202 KNIDDYQIISPEKF
+202 KNVDDYQVINPERL
-216 SKIADISVK
+216 SKTADISLK
-225 ELNETYKKSKTDLEP
+225 ELDETYKKSKIDLKP
-240 VIYSEENLINNFQA
+240 VVYSEESLINNFQV
-254 APIKSLI
+254 APIKGLI

-272 FPISIAA
+272 FPVSIAS
-279 IQKFYIT
+279 IQKFHFT
-286 FYSRSF
+286 FYSRNF
-292 NVYSADN
+292 NVYSAET
-299 LKLLSNLENNFIQF
+299 LEVLSNLENTLIQL
-313 INKMYSVEVLN
+313 ITKMYPKADSDSNQKEPIIKEIKPLN
-324 ADEKIKKE
+324 K
-332 TIYKNLNSEKEMIGF
+332 LVGF

-352 NSTQMM
+352 NSSQMI
-358 TVFNYIRKV
+358 TVFDYIRKV
-367 APSDTSVLVLVL
+367 APSDTSVLVL

-469 EREIERIGGKSPMK
+469 EREIERIGGALPIK

-517 IMVPPLKK
+517 IMVPSLKK
-525 RKDDIPELASHFIK
+525 RKEDIPDLANHFIK

-544 MGRKSPALSE
+544 MGRKAPSLSDF
-554 NALQQIID
+554 ALQQITN

-571 LEHVMQR
+571 LEHVIQR

-585 NTIKEIEILA
+585 NTIKEIELST
-595 SSKMHAENATESFSI
+595 SSKMHAEQTTESFSI

>member
-1 MKTAFGDVNNS
+1 MKTNSGGINNT
-12 SETAFKKRILIVEDQ
+12 SEKAFKKRILIVEDQ

-51 VDQALEQIQIEKPDL
+51 VDQALEQIQNEKPDL
-66 VFVDIMLKGTRNG
+66 VFVDIMLKGARNG

-88 NHIGFIYISANS
+88 NRIGFIYISANS
-100 SKPILDQAKTT
+100 SKSILDQAKTT

-122 DQDVLTTLEI
+122 EQDVLTTLEI

-138 YSLESQLLQQLQL
+138 YSLESQLVQQLEL
-151 QNDITEVINLNL
+151 QNGINEIVNSDL
-163 KWEESL
+163 KKEEA
-169 LLLAKKMQTFISFD
+169 LLALAKTIQSFISFD
-183 YLEVGFDNTSHYDN
+183 YLEVGFLNTTNYDN

-202 KNIDDYQIISPEKF
+202 KSIDDYQIISSEKL
-216 SKIADISVK
+216 SKIADVSVK
-225 ELNETYKKSKTDLEP
+225 ELNETYKKSKPDAKP
-240 VIYSEENLINNFQA
+240 IIYSEEALINNFQE

-272 FPISIAA
+272 FPITIASV
-279 IQKFYIT
+279 QRFYFT
-286 FYSRSF
+286 FYSRNFS
-292 NVYSADN
+292 VYSDEN
-299 LKLLSNLENNFIQF
+299 LKLLSNLESNLLQF
-313 INKMYSVEVLN
+313 VNKAYSGGALN
-324 ADEKIKKE
+324 VDEKVKKE
-332 TIYKNLNSEKEMIGF
+332 TVNKNLNVDKKAVGF

-352 NSTQMM
+352 NSSHMI
-358 TVFNYIRKV
+358 TVFDYIRKV
-367 APSDTSVLVLVL
+367 APSDTSVLVL

-418 SLLFGHEKGA
+418 SLLFGHERGA

-453 GEMPMELQV
+453 GEMPLELQV

-469 EREIERIGGKSPMK
+469 EREIERIGGKAPLK

-525 RKDDIPELASHFIK
+525 RKEDIPELARYFTQV
-539 IYSEK
+539 YSEK
-544 MGRKSPALSE
+544 MGRKTPSLSDD
-554 NALQQIID
+554 ALQQIMN

-571 LEHVMQR
+571 LEHVIQR

-585 NTIKEIEILA
+585 NTIKEIEFSP
-595 SSKMHAENATESFSI
+595 SSKMHPDQTNESFSI

-623 ILKKCNGKISGIGGA
+623 ILKKCNGKISGTGGA

>member
-1 MKTAFGDVNNS
+1 MKMASGYAENS
-12 SETAFKKRILIVEDQ
+12 PESNFKKKILIVEDQ

-51 VDQALEQIQIEKPDL
+51 VDQALEQIESEKPDL
-66 VFVDIMLKGTRNG
+66 VFLDIMLKGSKSG
-79 IDLAQILKE
+79 IELAHYLKE
-88 NHIGFIYISANS
+88 KYIGFIFISANS
-100 SKPILDQAKTT
+100 SKSILDQAKMT

-132 AFYRQE
+132 AFYRQQ
-138 YSLESQLLQQLQL
+138 YSLETQLMQQFQLQKE
-151 QNDITEVINLNL
+151 ITEIINSDL
-163 KWEESL
+163 KKEEA
-169 LLLAKKMQTFISFD
+169 LLAFGKIIQTYIPFD
-183 YLEVGFDNTSHYDN
+183 YLETGFVTATNYDN
-197 LGIMR
+197 LGIIR
-202 KNIDDYQIISPEKF
+202 KNIDLYQIID
-216 SKIADISVK
+216 SKKLSQIAAVSEK
-225 ELNETYKKSKTDLEP
+225 ELNETYNKSKKDTEP
-240 VIYSEENLINNFQA
+240 IIYSEESLINNLQE
-254 APIKSLI
+254 APIKALI
-261 AHNFGIKSYLV
+261 AHSFRIKSYLV
-272 FPISIAA
+272 FPIMVASI
-279 IQKFYIT
+279 QRYHFT
-286 FYSRSF
+286 FYSRNL
-292 NVYSADN
+292 NVYSQEN
-299 LKLLSNLENNFIQF
+299 LKLLCSLEHTFSQF
-313 INKMYSVEVLN
+313 INKIYSKQDFNSVAQKTE
-324 ADEKIKKE
+324 IKQ
-332 TIYKNLNSEKEMIGF
+332 TKNIKTTEGF

-352 NSTQMM
+352 NSSQMIS
-358 TVFNYIRKV
+358 VFNYIRKV
-367 APSDTSVLVLVL
+367 APSDTSVLVL

-402 PLVIINCG
+402 PFVIINCG

-433 DKRIGKFELADGGTI
+433 DRRIGKFELADGGTV

-453 GEMPMELQV
+453 GEMSLELQV

-469 EREIERIGGKSPMK
+469 EREIERVGGSSSLK

-517 IMVPPLKK
+517 ILVPSLKK
-525 RKDDIPELASHFIK
+525 RKEDIPDLANYFIK
-539 IYSEK
+539 VYSEK
-544 MGRKSPALSE
+544 LGRKAPIISDF
-554 NALQQIID
+554 ALQQIMN

-578 AILLTDG
+578 AILLTEG
-585 NTIKEIEILA
+585 NTIKEIELSMSA
-595 SSKMHAENATESFSI
+595 KMHPEQTAEPFSI

-623 ILKKCNGKISGIGGA
+623 ILKKCNGKISGAGGA

-658 KRELN
+658 KREIS

>member
-1 MKTAFGDVNNS
+1 MKTVSEFPNNS
-12 SETAFKKRILIVEDQ
+12 SQPTLKKRILIVEDQ

-42 YEVTGIARS
+42 YEVIGISRS
-51 VDQALEQIQIEKPDL
+51 VDQALEQIQTEKPDL
-66 VFVDIMLKGTRNG
+66 VFVDIMLKGSRNG
-79 IDLAQILKE
+79 IELAQILKA

-100 SKPILDQAKTT
+100 SKSILDQAKIT

-122 DQDVLTTLEI
+122 EQDVLTTLEI

-138 YSLESQLLQQLQL
+138 YSLESQLMQQFQL
-151 QNDITEVINLNL
+151 QNNIAEIIKSNL
-163 KWEESL
+163 KWEDA
-169 LLLAKKMQTFISFD
+169 LLAFAKVVQTFISFD
-183 YLEVGFDNTSHYDN
+183 YLEVGFLNTTHYAN
-197 LGIMR
+197 LGVMR
-202 KNIDDYQIISPEKF
+202 KNIDDYQIINPEKF
-216 SKIADISVK
+216 SKIADISIK
-225 ELNETYKKSKTDLEP
+225 ELDETYKKSKIDLNP
-240 VIYSEENLINNFQA
+240 VVYSEESLINNFQV
-254 APIKSLI
+254 APIKGLI
-261 AHNFGIKSYLV
+261 SHNFGIKSYLV
-272 FPISIAA
+272 FPLSIAA
-279 IQKFYIT
+279 IQKFHFT
-286 FYSRSF
+286 FYSRNF
-292 NVYSADN
+292 NVYSPENIAV
-299 LKLLSNLENNFIQF
+299 LSNLENTFVQF
-313 INKMYSVEVLN
+313 ITKMYPKTNSDSDQKEAIIKEIKPINKSV
-324 ADEKIKKE
+324 
-332 TIYKNLNSEKEMIGF
+332 GF

-352 NSTQMM
+352 NSSQMI
-358 TVFNYIRKV
+358 TVFDYIRKV
-367 APSDTSVLVLVL
+367 APSDTSVLVL

-389 AQSIHALSPRKDK
+389 AQSIHALSPRKNK

-428 FTGAL
+428 FTGAM

-469 EREIERIGGKSPMK
+469 EREIERIGGASPIK

-517 IMVPPLKK
+517 IIVPSLKK
-525 RKDDIPELASHFIK
+525 RKEDIPELANHFIK
-539 IYSEK
+539 VYSEK
-544 MGRKSPALSE
+544 MGRKSPLLSDF
-554 NALQQIID
+554 ALQQITN

-571 LEHVMQR
+571 LEHVIQR

-585 NTIKEIEILA
+585 NTIKEIEFST
-595 SSKMHAENATESFSI
+595 SSKMHADQASESFSI

-658 KRELN
+658 KREMN

>member
-1 MKTAFGDVNNS
+1 MEIASGHVQNS
-12 SETAFKKRILIVEDQ
+12 PESNFKRKILIVEDQ

-51 VDQALEQIQIEKPDL
+51 VDQALEQIEIEKPDL
-66 VFVDIMLKGTRNG
+66 VFLDIMLKGNRSG
-79 IDLAQILKE
+79 IELAYFLKE
-88 NHIGFIYISANS
+88 KYIGFIFISANS
-100 SKPILDQAKTT
+100 SKSILDQAKMT

-132 AFYRQE
+132 AFYRQQ
-138 YSLESQLLQQLQL
+138 YSLETQLMQQFQLQKE
-151 QNDITEVINLNL
+151 ITEVINSNL
-163 KWEESL
+163 KREEA
-169 LLLAKKMQTFISFD
+169 LLAFGKIIQTYIPFD
-183 YLEVGFDNTSHYDN
+183 YLETGFVTATNYDN
-197 LGIMR
+197 LGIIR
-202 KNIDDYQIISPEKF
+202 KNIDLYQIID
-216 SKIADISVK
+216 SKKLSQIAAVSEK
-225 ELNETYKKSKTDLEP
+225 ELNETYNKSKKDKNP
-240 VIYSEENLINNFQA
+240 IIYSEESLINNLQE
-254 APIKSLI
+254 APIKAII
-261 AHNFGIKSYLV
+261 AHSFRIKSYLV
-272 FPISIAA
+272 FPISVAS
-279 IQKFYIT
+279 IQCYHFT
-286 FYSRSF
+286 FYSR
-292 NVYSADN
+292 NLKIYSQEN
-299 LKLLSNLENNFIQF
+299 LKLLSSLEHTFSQF
-313 INKMYSVEVLN
+313 INKIYSKQDFSSTAQKTE
-324 ADEKIKKE
+324 IKQ
-332 TIYKNLNSEKEMIGF
+332 TKNTKTTEGF

-352 NSTQMM
+352 NSSQMIS
-358 TVFNYIRKV
+358 VFNYIRKV
-367 APSDTSVLVLVL
+367 APSDTSVLVL

-433 DKRIGKFELADGGTI
+433 DRRIGKFELADGGTV

-453 GEMPMELQV
+453 GEMSLELQV

-469 EREIERIGGKSPMK
+469 EREIERVGGSSSLK

-517 IMVPPLKK
+517 ILVPSLKK
-525 RKDDIPELASHFIK
+525 RKEDIPDLANHFIK
-539 IYSEK
+539 VYSEK
-544 MGRKSPALSE
+544 LGRKAPNMSDF
-554 NALQQIID
+554 ALQQIMN

-585 NTIKEIEILA
+585 NTIKEIELSISA
-595 SSKMHAENATESFSI
+595 KMHPEQTSEPFSI

-623 ILKKCNGKISGIGGA
+623 ILKKCNGKISGAGGA

-658 KRELN
+658 KREIS